1 MTQIN
6 NKMDIKIL
14 GLAKTKLKQLSAWLS
29 DNAPKAKIEEVVEAA
44 PAPPAPPAKPEAKAK
59 GRKKA
64 VKEEVPPTPAAPEKP
79 KRTRKTKAQA
89 AAEADMEASPASEM
103 APVYTRDTTVDD
115 DIIRHVA
122 SRTQYSQG
130 ALKGYVTSYGIRT
143 LGDALDKSVVP
154 TAVKNVVREM
164 IG

>member
-1 MTQIN
+1 
-6 NKMDIKIL
+6 MDIKIL

-44 PAPPAPPAKPEAKAK
+44 PTPPAPPAKPEAKAK

-64 VKEEVPPTPAAPEKP
+64 VKEETPPATAAPEKP
-79 KRTRKTKAQA
+79 KRTRKTKAAA
-89 AAEADMEASPASEM
+89 AAEADMEAAPVPATN
-103 APVYTRDTTVDD
+103 PVYTRDTTVDD
-115 DIIRHVA
+115 DIIQHVA

-130 ALKGYVTSYGIRT
+130 ALKAYVQSYGIKT